1 LSDSAVSRTAA
12 GVSSPGRDP
21 DYAAVGDQRGQV
33 LGAEPVQARVQPVIR
48 RERRLGLQPHQVL
61 DDLHDPRGRIRR
73 PGRQGLALEQQLA
86 GQERAVDRTQ
96 AQYLRRSHQ

>member
-1 LSDSAVSRTAA
+1 M
-12 GVSSPGRDP
+12 
-21 DYAAVGDQRGQV
+21 
-33 LGAEPVQARVQPVIR
+33 
-48 RERRLGLQPHQVL
+48 L
-61 DDLHDPRGRIRR
+61 DGLHDPRGPIRR